1 MSNYTLAQESLTLVT
16 EKDFKPYSYFE
27 NGQLVGIDIDIINE
41 MAKRIG
47 MSVSINALPW
57 NRVLNYIKSGTVDGG
72 FSAFR
77 QEERE
82 AYAYFIE
89 PYIHESVY
97 KIFVVKGREFNYN
110 NIEDLYNKR
119 LAKNLGYHLSSEFD
133 KAEKS
138 GRINIHEGDI
148 KDHVERLTMK
158 RTDGV
163 IGNVHEVKFI
173 IKEFYPTFEIVT
185 LPKPVKWHS

>member
-1 MSNYTLAQESLTLVT
+1 MR
-16 EKDFKPYSYFE
+16 
-27 NGQLVGIDIDIINE
+27 NGG
-41 MAKRIG
+41 
-47 MSVSINALPW
+47 
-57 NRVLNYIKSGTVDGG
+57 
-72 FSAFR
+72 
-77 QEERE
+77 
-82 AYAYFIE
+82 
-89 PYIHESVY
+89 
-97 KIFVVKGREFNYN
+97 
-110 NIEDLYNKR
+110 YNKR

-138 GRINIHEGDI
+138 GRINIHEGDM

-185 LPKPVKWHS
+185 LPKPVRSPTGAYLIFSKAAKIKDKDVLMKKISKALTLMQQDGTYTRINDKYLKP